1 MPKLKY
7 NEAIRTALAE
17 ALAADANVVVMGLG
31 TTDPTGVFGTSA
43 GLAKQFGDERVL
55 DIPCAEN
62 GITGIAVGL
71 ALGGKKVVL
80 SHQRVD
86 FALLSLEQILNQ
98 AAKWHFMFAGQDRVS
113 LVVRLIVGRGWGQ
126 GPQHSQFLP
135 ALFAHFPGLKV
146 FAPTFP
152 SDARVMLRRAI
163 DDPNPVVFFE
173 HRWLHFGEE
182 EVDLTAPLDQPDTA
196 RILRPGRDVTLVSYS
211 YGTLECR
218 EAAAHLALHG
228 IDAEVIDLR
237 SLRPLDTA
245 AVAASVQRTGRLV
258 VHEQAWGTCGISA
271 EIIAALATAGIRFQV
286 PPVRLALPEHPLP
299 TARSLAATYFPGAA
313 EIVRAAAAQLGRVD
327 VPPPAHAAGFEEDK
341 PNPAFK
347 GPF

>member
-17 ALAADANVVVMGLG
+17 ALGADANVVVMGLG

-43 GLAKQFGDERVL
+43 GLAQQFGDQRVL

-98 AAKWHFMFAGQDRVS
+98 AAKWHFMFAGQDSVP

-152 SDARVMLRRAI
+152 GDARVMLRRAI
-163 DDPNPVVFFE
+163 DDPNPVIFFE

-182 EVDLTAPLDQPDTA
+182 EVDLAAPLDQPDTA
-196 RILRPGRDVTLVSYS
+196 RVLRPGRDVTLVSYS

-218 EAAAHLALHG
+218 EAATHLARHG

-271 EIIAALATAGIRFQV
+271 EIIATLATAGIRFAV
-286 PPVRLALPEHPLP
+286 PPIRLTLPDYPLP
-299 TARSLAATYFPGAA
+299 TARSLAAAYYSGAA
-313 EIVRAAAAQLGRVD
+313 EIVRAAAAQLGRTD
-327 VPPPAHAAGFEEDK
+327 VPPPARATGFEEDK